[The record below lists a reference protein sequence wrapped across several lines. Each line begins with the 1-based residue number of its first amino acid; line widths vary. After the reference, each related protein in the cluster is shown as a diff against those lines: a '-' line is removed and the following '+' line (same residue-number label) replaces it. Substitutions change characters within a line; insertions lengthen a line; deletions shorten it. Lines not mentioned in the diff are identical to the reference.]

1 MKRFLSA
8 FISGIMILSLLPA
21 SAAGNTETV
30 EDVSN
35 GVKAPVFNAS
45 NYNDDNLF
53 KKYIRNAYSGKL
65 SPTSLTL
72 SSGALFK
79 LVGRY
84 NSAYRYS
91 TGFNEKDDS
100 MSMLWNTRYYRRNSG
115 ERWEANFK
123 FKMATEASDQASYKN
138 FKAMLESGQI
148 QMKFG
153 GNFANNG
160 NSRPSMKFGSNGID
174 GSSLPNNAV
183 VERDSG
189 WFNVSYED
197 LMNTELKMGGGGDGS
212 ETYINRPWA
221 MFADLTKPTIKSASV
236 GAGTLKLDMGEPLRV
251 IGNISDMKLKLRVT
265 NLQTGIQDTE
275 LTATAVRISNG
286 STNSIDFK
294 IDAPEDL
301 KEYQV
306 TRIEGFEVSGQNYTG
321 QMYGVSLA
329 DNYLFSTNY
338 GEAKYKK
345 INNQPGLIPEHF
357 TSSTPVTDIAG
368 NNLEIS
374 RKDLTSFN
382 LINDE
387 VPPKVVSAEISGSMI
402 TEDNTR
408 LSQGSEWPD
417 DIDRSSVFAGVG
429 DSITF
434 SLMSDEVLKIYNES
448 EIYID
453 LNIKD
458 KDGNPIRLSYAKAEN
473 VYDGVNKRKAT
484 KITFKPLT
492 ITADMKSDNVNDPI
506 RPTKIEVKRV
516 YDLYI
521 SSMKSADIDFMP
533 KQQIYFDNTAPK
545 VEIDG
550 NIEGDAKNGEFV
562 IPIRLNDGE
571 GKVSGFVGLDADLA
585 WVYDGDK
592 QISYKYAISTSPSS
606 TPAEGDYKTA
616 VLNNASKPAWNKF
629 ETPQSEFYIHIKT
642 DATELKGTKLMLK
655 SNDWAGNSGTSE
667 QSLDKI
673 SIDKVAPVISLVS
686 MNTEYGDNSATIKAK
701 VKVTDYNTDGLI
713 AKYQLVDKDAQA
725 DDSKWDNANIADG
738 VFDFSQELTSAQKF
752 EKDLLVYATDKD
764 NNKSEISRYSAVADL
779 TKAKAKYE
787 VKSDLSQLNSS
798 PEITVSA
805 PDNTE
810 SKAYADTRVTL
821 KMGENYYTKVYNSSN
836 AADGVNIFDFTNQS
850 GWYKITYNQDGT
862 AFDTVTALTDT
873 AELSGFYGEVTV
885 EFESAF
891 SDLTPIA
898 GDSLE
903 PSNSEEQVSY
913 QKEGGFKV
921 LYASITDELHNISFD
936 SSFKTDKGE
945 SLTAGGGVK
954 HITRHKT
961 MSDVRLSFSIKNNI
975 VAAWGVN
982 NINFENSKIEVTN
995 SSGTIVYTAALSRS
1009 ENQIFA
1015 MPDRDNDGNILGTDA
1030 YRITV
1035 YLYQTGSGK
1044 PQTFSYDTAVVL
1056 DNLTPSSN
1064 TGATKTEILPGT
1076 FFNGYAIGS
1085 PYITPIE
1092 KTSDTPMTTINV
1104 GTADKAE
1111 IFRSETDA
1119 YAVNSLGM
1127 FYTKITLT
1135 TEDVSKELCGE
1146 TIGRVSGFRVWNKL
1160 TSGGEDLPFKSDKD
1174 NSYSCTYDIRR
1185 IDDEANL
1192 KNAKADGDL
1201 KIIKGTNTICYQ
1213 VKLDNGNISPVY
1225 EFTITTVD
1233 SLPQASLNMKIN
1245 ESKNYEDGASVHALS
1260 ADANLE
1266 NVFSPNGEVKVYYLY
1281 QGGESNNFSSW
1292 SCREIKANEETNT
1305 YDITNLIGESGK
1317 KYQSYT
1323 DVNDTGFKNTMHAFC
1338 IVDES
1343 GNSIVIFPQFKN
1355 GTKYTFEKETL
1366 NSAPYSLN
1374 KYNTSEYIYH
1384 INDQYTDLDKST
1396 IIINDSGEEL
1406 PLKNPPIPN
1415 PYGYTGASN
1424 NSGKL
1429 SLYFTK
1435 PWDAEKAAANED
1447 FVYKLTVKRVGI
1459 HGDTIIEE
1467 RSVDGENTS
1476 QIDGLKYVAPEY
1488 IIYSADEKG
1497 TSIAF
1502 NGNIKLKGEDSYL
1515 DGSIR
1520 KYPIFSDGTY
1530 NFEVTDVFGKTHTV
1544 PVTVDKWGS
1553 GPNVTVTPLEKTRGD
1568 VTLIAQSNDYNIT
1581 LTEKDGGSAATISGN
1596 DSKTVTAVIKQPTEL
1611 IMKWNDGSGEKSR
1624 TMIIN
1629 NNEVKP
1635 ISPKIVWDYS
1645 EGDIT
1650 DGCVYESV
1658 TATLV
1663 DDNGSTLIDPITG
1676 GAPSHTF
1683 YPNGETE
1690 FTFKP
1695 QSYTNQYG
1703 DIASEDVT
1711 AELAVKV
1718 TDYPAP
1724 TEWKDTTAPSVGIV
1738 GYVVRGNTAQSKNI
1752 VLSVYSAEN
1761 QSANPDL
1768 PEYTY
1773 NDSGTE
1779 KAYEKV
1785 ESPEI
1790 FLQKMGWASKYRFN
1804 VNIGDESAVKLILKN
1819 GAPSSAAPDYNSVSD
1834 TIDGVSQNGRAID
1847 VSANTS
1853 FTIYAIDSFGNATS
1867 VYMNIDNVGNAPV
1880 PHLEKVVS
1888 GNSQMIKVYL
1898 VPPADGGLSDLKI
1911 TNTDIKA
1918 KQEIEDGDYNSFYYI
1933 ELAENKDFKIY
1944 YSCTY
1949 NGEPLTGELSASVTE
1964 IDTSAPALK
1973 EQKWS
1978 QNAKSDKTNKD
1989 VTVQMRFD
1997 KTISDAK
2004 FKEAQATAEIF
2015 KLDNQVTVSYSAY
2028 SPALTLECTA
2038 VNGKTLSVP
2047 LDAVEN
2053 IDKTPPTIT
2062 YTTAPSNNR
2071 RKVTITFSA
2080 KEDVAFLEGGK
2091 SGTEFTRE
2099 VSANGTY
2106 TYNFT
2111 DLAGNKTETTVDIT
2125 DIISGDLSLMF
2136 SLKPD
2141 DSNSQPTPDKLG
2153 SLKVG
2158 DKVYVKPSRDCEITF
2173 RQDIAAINAAAGK
2186 WTELT
2191 VTEDKAGLY
2200 PTLRA
2205 ADKYNTK
2212 YYHFLQIALPD
2223 KTPPTIKLKA
2233 ETIDISLSL
2242 SDNEIK
2248 SKLTDNANVSDDTSK
2263 KDKILL
2269 SFDYAKPQAAATVN
2283 VIYNATDEAGNIAHR
2298 TGKIHFYQNNE
2309 LLVKVNDVSTYR
2321 DMVVIGAIEPQNIV
2335 VSSGGEPY
2343 SVYVK
2348 SGIKTAGQ
2356 MKIGS
2361 TKLAYNKTDSSAVVF
2376 NPSKKGYYTF
2386 LVKTQGQ
2393 DSYRFVIY
2401 VK

>member
-100 MSMLWNTRYYRRNSG
+100 MSMLWSTRYYRRNSG

-189 WFNVSYED
+189 WFNVSYKD
-197 LMNTELKMGGGGDGS
+197 LMNTELKMSGGGDGS
-212 ETYINRPWA
+212 EAYINRPWV

-329 DNYLFSTNY
+329 DNYLFSTYY

-387 VPPKVVSAEISGSMI
+387 VPPTVVSAEISGSMI

-434 SLMSDEVLKIYNES
+434 SLMSDEVLKIYNDS
-448 EIYID
+448 KIYID

-458 KDGNPIRLSYAKAEN
+458 KDGNPIRLSYDKTEN

-484 KITFKPLT
+484 KITFKPFT

-506 RPTKIEVKRV
+506 RPTKIEVKKV

-550 NIEGDAKNGEFV
+550 NIEGNAKNGEFV

-571 GKVSGFVGLDADLA
+571 GKVSGFVGLDADFA

-606 TPAEGDYKTA
+606 APAEGDYKTA
-616 VLNNASKPAWNKF
+616 VLNNTSSPAWNKF

-686 MNTEYGDNSATIKAK
+686 MNTEYGNDSATIKAK
-701 VKVTDYNTDGLI
+701 VKVTDYNTDGLV
-713 AKYQLVDKDAQA
+713 AKYQLVDKGADA
-725 DDSKWDNANIADG
+725 DESKWDNANITDG
-738 VFDFSQELTSAQKF
+738 VFDFSHELTAAQKF
-752 EKDLLVYATDKD
+752 EKDLLVYATDID
-764 NNKSEISRYSAVADL
+764 NNESKISRYSAVADL

-805 PDNTE
+805 PDNTD
-810 SKAYADTRVTL
+810 SKPNADTRVTL

-836 AADGVNIFDFTNQS
+836 AADGVNIFDFLGQS
-850 GWYKITYNQDGT
+850 GWYKVTYNQDGT

-873 AELSGFYGEVTV
+873 AELSSFYGEVTV

-921 LYASITDELHNISFD
+921 LYAPVTADLHKIEFEK
-936 SSFKTDKGE
+936 SFKTDKGKT
-945 SLTAGGGVK
+945 LTANGSIK
-954 HITRHKT
+954 HITRLKT
-961 MSDVRLSFSIKNNI
+961 MSDVRLSFSLSNNK
-975 VAAWGVN
+975 VGAWGVN
-982 NINFENSKIEVTN
+982 NIDFEKSKIEVTN
-995 SSGTIVYTAALSRS
+995 SSDMIVYTAPLSRS

-1035 YLYQTGSGK
+1035 YLYQTGSDN

-1064 TGATKTEILPGT
+1064 TGATRTEILPDT
-1076 FFNGYAIGS
+1076 LFSYA
-1085 PYITPIE
+1085 PNTPEYVTPIE

-1104 GTADKAE
+1104 GTADEAE

-1119 YAVNSLGM
+1119 YSVNSFGM

-1135 TEDVSKELCGE
+1135 TENVSKELCGE

-1160 TSGGEDLPFKSDKD
+1160 TSGGEELPFKHDEK
-1174 NSYSCTYDIRR
+1174 NLYSRTYDIRK
-1185 IDDEANL
+1185 IENEAKL

-1201 KIIKGTNTICYQ
+1201 KIVKGTNTICYQ

-1225 EFTITTVD
+1225 EFTINTVD

-1245 ESKNYEDGASVHALS
+1245 ESKNYEDGSTVHALS
-1260 ADANLE
+1260 ADASLK
-1266 NVFSPNGEVKVYYLY
+1266 NVFSPNGDVKIYYLY
-1281 QGGESNNFSSW
+1281 QGRDSSSYASW
-1292 SCREIKANEETNT
+1292 SCREIKAN
-1305 YDITNLIGESGK
+1305 DITNLIGESGK
-1317 KYQSYT
+1317 DYQSYT
-1323 DVNDTGFKNTMHAFC
+1323 DVNDTGFKNTMHAFY

-1415 PYGYTGASN
+1415 KYGYTGASN
-1424 NSGKL
+1424 NGGKL
-1429 SLYFTK
+1429 NLYFTK

-1447 FVYKLTVKRVGI
+1447 FVYKLKVKRVGV
-1459 HGDTIIEE
+1459 HGDTLIEE

-1476 QIDGLKYVAPEY
+1476 QIDGLKYVTPGY
-1488 IIYSADEKG
+1488 IIYSADENG

-1520 KYPIFSDGTY
+1520 KYPIFSNGTY
-1530 NFEVTDVFGKTHTV
+1530 NFEVTDVLGNTHTV
-1544 PVTVDKWGS
+1544 PVTVDKWGD
-1553 GPNVTVTPLEKTRGD
+1553 GPNVTVTPLEKTRGN
-1568 VTLIAQSNDYNIT
+1568 VTLTAASDKYT
-1581 LTEKDGGSAATISGN
+1581 VFLTEKEGNSAATISN
-1596 DSKTVTAVIKQPTEL
+1596 NNTNSVTADIKQPTEL
-1611 IMKWNDGSGEKSR
+1611 TMTWNDGSGEKSR

-1690 FTFKP
+1690 FTFKS

-1703 DIASEDVT
+1703 DVAGEDIT
-1711 AELAVKV
+1711 ATLAVKV
-1718 TDYPAP
+1718 TDYPTP
-1724 TEWKDTTAPSVGIV
+1724 TEWKDTTAPSIGIV

-1752 VLSVYSAEN
+1752 VLSVYNAEN
-1761 QSANPDL
+1761 QSANPAL
-1768 PEYTY
+1768 PEYAY

-1898 VPPADGGLSDLKI
+1898 VPPADGGLSELKI
-1911 TNTDIKA
+1911 TNTEA

-1997 KTISDAK
+1997 KTISDAE

-2015 KLDNQVTVSYSAY
+2015 KLDNQVTVSYSAN

-2053 IDKTPPTIT
+2053 IDKTPPTIA

-2071 RKVTITFSA
+2071 RKVTITFNA
-2080 KEDVAFLEGGK
+2080 NEEVAFLEGGK

-2099 VSANGTY
+2099 VSANGKY

-2136 SLKPD
+2136 SLNPD
-2141 DSNSQPTPDKLG
+2141 GLNSQPTPDKLG

-2158 DKVYVKPSRDCEITF
+2158 DKVYVKPSRDCKITF
-2173 RQDIAAINAAAGK
+2173 GQDIAAINAAAGK

-2200 PTLRA
+2200 PTLMA
-2205 ADKYNTK
+2205 TDKYNTK

-2242 SDNEIK
+2242 NDAEIK
-2248 SKLTDNANVSDDTSK
+2248 SKLTDNANMSDDTSE

>member
-21 SAAGNTETV
+21 SAAGNTETA

-100 MSMLWNTRYYRRNSG
+100 MSMLWSTRYYRRNSG

-189 WFNVSYED
+189 WFNVSYKD
-197 LMNTELKMGGGGDGS
+197 LMNTELKMSGGGDGS
-212 ETYINRPWA
+212 EAYINRPWV

-329 DNYLFSTNY
+329 DNYLFSTYY

-387 VPPKVVSAEISGSMI
+387 VPPTVVSAEISGSMI

-434 SLMSDEVLKIYNES
+434 SLMSDEVLKIYNDS

-458 KDGNPIRLSYAKAEN
+458 KDGNPIRLSYGKTEN

-506 RPTKIEVKRV
+506 RPTKIEVKKV

-550 NIEGDAKNGEFV
+550 NIEGNAKNGEFV

-571 GKVSGFVGLDADLA
+571 GKVSGFVGLDADFA

-606 TPAEGDYKTA
+606 APAEGDYKTA

-701 VKVTDYNTDGLI
+701 VKVTDYNTDGLV
-713 AKYQLVDKDAQA
+713 AKYQLVDKGANP
-725 DDSKWDNANIADG
+725 DDSKWNDANITDG
-738 VFDFSQELTSAQKF
+738 VFDFSHELTSAQKF
-752 EKDLLVYATDKD
+752 EKDLLVYATDID
-764 NNKSEISRYSAVADL
+764 NNESKISRFGAVADL

-805 PDNTE
+805 PDNTD
-810 SKAYADTRVTL
+810 SKPNADTRVTL
-821 KMGENYYTKVYNSSN
+821 KMSENYYTKVYNSSN
-836 AADGVNIFDFTNQS
+836 AADGVNIFDFLGQS
-850 GWYKITYNQDGT
+850 GWYKVTYNQDGT

-873 AELSGFYGEVTV
+873 AELSNFYGEVTV

-921 LYASITDELHNISFD
+921 LYAPVTADLHKIEFEK
-936 SSFKTDKGE
+936 SFKTDKGE
-945 SLTAGGGVK
+945 TLTANGSIK
-954 HITRHKT
+954 HITRLKT
-961 MSDVRLSFSIKNNI
+961 MSDVRLSFSLSNNK
-975 VAAWGVN
+975 VGAWGVN
-982 NINFENSKIEVTN
+982 NIDFEKSKIEVTN
-995 SSGTIVYTAALSRS
+995 SSDMIVYTAPLSRS
-1009 ENQIFA
+1009 ESQIFA

-1035 YLYQTGSGK
+1035 YLYQTGSDN

-1064 TGATKTEILPGT
+1064 TGATKTEILPNT
-1076 FFNGYAIGS
+1076 FFSYAPS
-1085 PYITPIE
+1085 TPEYVTPIE
-1092 KTSDTPMTTINV
+1092 KTSDTPMTAINV
-1104 GTADKAE
+1104 GTADETE

-1119 YAVNSLGM
+1119 YSVNSFGM

-1160 TSGGEDLPFKSDKD
+1160 TSGGEELPFKHDSS
-1174 NSYSCTYDIRR
+1174 NSYSYTYDVNVV
-1185 IDDEANL
+1185 DNETAL
-1192 KNAKADGDL
+1192 KADGRL
-1201 KIIKGTNTICYQ
+1201 NIVKGTNTICYQ

-1225 EFTITTVD
+1225 EFTINTVD

-1245 ESKNYEDGASVHALS
+1245 ESKNYEDGSTVHALS
-1260 ADANLE
+1260 ADASLE
-1266 NVFSPNGEVKVYYLY
+1266 NVFSPNGDVKIYYLH
-1281 QGGESNNFSSW
+1281 QGGDSNSYASW
-1292 SCREIKANEETNT
+1292 WCREIKAD
-1305 YDITNLIGESGK
+1305 DITNLIGESGK

-1323 DVNDTGFKNTMHAFC
+1323 DVNDTGFKNTMHAFY

-1355 GTKYTFEKETL
+1355 GTKYTFENEVVEGSSYGL
-1366 NSAPYSLN
+1366 NSNNSSYAYQS
-1374 KYNTSEYIYH
+1374 TSTSNNY
-1384 INDQYTDLDKST
+1384 LDVYKST

-1415 PYGYTGASN
+1415 KYGYMGAYVDKN
-1424 NSGKL
+1424 GKL
-1429 SLYFTK
+1429 FLNFTR
-1435 PWDAEKAAANED
+1435 PWDAEKANDESKYLAE
-1447 FVYKLTVKRVGI
+1447 KLTINKVGI
-1459 HGDTIIEE
+1459 HGDKLTDEL
-1467 RSVDGENTS
+1467 SVAAGKLSGIN
-1476 QIDGLKYVAPEY
+1476 YAAPEAK
-1488 IIYSADEKG
+1488 IWENVDENG
-1497 TSIAF
+1497 TSICFTSAV
-1502 NGNIKLKGEDSYL
+1502 KLKGEENYTEGYRD
-1515 DGSIR
+1515 
-1520 KYPIFSDGTY
+1520 YPIFSNGTY
-1530 NFEVTDVFGKTHTV
+1530 NFEVTDVLGNTHTV
-1544 PVTVDKWGS
+1544 PVTVDKWGD
-1553 GPNVTVTPLEKTRGD
+1553 GPNVTVTPLEKTRGN
-1568 VTLIAQSNDYNIT
+1568 VTLTAASDKYTIFLA
-1581 LTEKDGGSAATISGN
+1581 EKEGNSAATISN
-1596 DSKTVTAVIKQPTEL
+1596 NNTNSVTADIKQPTEL
-1611 IMKWNDGSGEKSR
+1611 TMTWNDGSGDKSR

-1635 ISPKIVWDYS
+1635 ISPKIIWDYS
-1645 EGDIT
+1645 ESDVN

-1703 DIASEDVT
+1703 DIASDDIT
-1711 AELAVKV
+1711 ATLAVKV

-1724 TEWKDTTAPSVGIV
+1724 TEWKDTTAPSIGIV

-1752 VLSVYSAEN
+1752 VLSVYNAEN
-1761 QSANPDL
+1761 QSANPAL
-1768 PEYTY
+1768 PEYAY

-1911 TNTDIKA
+1911 TNTEA
-1918 KQEIEDGDYNSFYYI
+1918 KQEAEDGDYNGFYYI

-1997 KTISDAK
+1997 KTISDAE
-2004 FKEAQATAEIF
+2004 FKENLSNAEIF
-2015 KLDNQVTVSYSAY
+2015 KLDNQVTVSYSAN
-2028 SPALTLECTA
+2028 SPALMLECTA
-2038 VNGKTLSVP
+2038 VNGKTLLVP
-2047 LDAVEN
+2047 LKEIKN

-2062 YTTAPSNNR
+2062 YATALSNNR

-2080 KEDVAFLEGGK
+2080 KEDVAFLEGGA
-2091 SGTEFTRE
+2091 SGTEFKRE
-2099 VSANGTY
+2099 VNANGKY

-2141 DSNSQPTPDKLG
+2141 GLNSQPTPDKLG

-2158 DKVYVKPSRDCEITF
+2158 DKVYVKPSRDCKITF
-2173 RQDIAAINAAAGK
+2173 GQDIAAIKADAGK

-2200 PTLRA
+2200 PTLMA
-2205 ADKYNTK
+2205 ADNYNNTK

-2248 SKLTDNANVSDDTSK
+2248 SKLTDNANVSDDTSE

>member
-35 GVKAPVFNAS
+35 GVKAPVFNAR

-212 ETYINRPWA
+212 ETYINRPWV

-236 GAGTLKLDMGEPLRV
+236 GAGTLKLNMGEPLRV

-329 DNYLFSTNY
+329 DNYLFSTYY

-408 LSQGSEWPD
+408 ISQGSEWPD

-429 DSITF
+429 DCITF

-458 KDGNPIRLSYAKAEN
+458 KDGNPIRLSYDKAEN

-521 SSMKSADIDFMP
+521 SSMRSADIDFMP

-571 GKVSGFVGLDADLA
+571 GKVSGFVGLDADFA

-606 TPAEGDYKTA
+606 APAEGDYKTA

-686 MNTEYGDNSATIKAK
+686 MNTEYGNGSAIIKAK
-701 VKVTDYNTDGLI
+701 IKVTDHNTEYLVT
-713 AKYQLVDKDAQA
+713 KYQLVDKGANPDEY
-725 DDSKWDNANIADG
+725 KWNDANITDG
-738 VFDFSQELTSAQKF
+738 VFDFSQELTATQKF

-764 NNKSEISRYSAVADL
+764 NNKSKISRYSAVADL

-810 SKAYADTRVTL
+810 SKANADTRVTL
-821 KMGENYYTKVYNSSN
+821 KMGENYYTKVYNSKN
-836 AADGVNIFDFTNQS
+836 AESGVNIFDFSGQS
-850 GWYKITYNQDGT
+850 DWYKVTYNQDGT
-862 AFDTVTALTDT
+862 AFESVTEVDDMTK
-873 AELSGFYGEVTV
+873 LSGFYGEVTV

-921 LYASITDELHNISFD
+921 LYAPITDELHNISFD
-936 SSFKTDKGE
+936 NSFKTDKGE
-945 SLTAGGGVK
+945 ALTAGGGVK
-954 HITRHKT
+954 HITKHKT

-975 VAAWGVN
+975 AAAWGVN

-995 SSGTIVYTAALSRS
+995 SSGTIVYTAPLSRS

-1035 YLYQTGSGK
+1035 YLYQTGSDK

-1064 TGATKTEILPGT
+1064 TGATKTEILPDT
-1076 FFNGYAIGS
+1076 FFSYAQNT
-1085 PYITPIE
+1085 PEYVTPIE

-1104 GTADKAE
+1104 GTADEAE

-1119 YAVNSLGM
+1119 YSVNSFGM

-1146 TIGRVSGFRVWNKL
+1146 TIGRISGFRVWNKL
-1160 TSGGEDLPFKSDKD
+1160 TSGGEELPFKSDKD

-1185 IDDEANL
+1185 IEDEANL

-1201 KIIKGTNTICYQ
+1201 KIVKGTNTICYQ

-1225 EFTITTVD
+1225 EFTINTVD

-1245 ESKNYEDGASVHALS
+1245 ESKNYEDGSTVHALS
-1260 ADANLE
+1260 ADASLE
-1266 NVFSPNGEVKVYYLY
+1266 NVFSPNGDVKIYYFY
-1281 QGGESNNFSSW
+1281 QGGDSNSYASW
-1292 SCREIKANEETNT
+1292 SCREIKSD
-1305 YDITNLIGESGK
+1305 DITNLIGEAGK
-1317 KYQSYT
+1317 NYQSYT
-1323 DVNDTGFKNTMHAFC
+1323 DVNDTGFKNTMHAFY

-1355 GTKYTFEKETL
+1355 GTKYTFENEVVEGSSYGL
-1366 NSAPYSLN
+1366 NSNNSSYAYQS
-1374 KYNTSEYIYH
+1374 TSTSNNY
-1384 INDQYTDLDKST
+1384 LDVYKST

-1415 PYGYTGASN
+1415 KYGYMGAYVDKK
-1424 NSGKL
+1424 GKL
-1429 SLYFTK
+1429 FLNFTR
-1435 PWDAEKAAANED
+1435 PWDAEKANDESKYLAE
-1447 FVYKLTVKRVGI
+1447 KLTINKVGI
-1459 HGDTIIEE
+1459 HGDKLTDEL
-1467 RSVDGENTS
+1467 SVAAGKLSGINYTAHEAKIWEN
-1476 QIDGLKYVAPEY
+1476 V
-1488 IIYSADEKG
+1488 DENG
-1497 TSIAF
+1497 TSICFTSAV
-1502 NGNIKLKGEDSYL
+1502 KLKGEENYTEGYRD
-1515 DGSIR
+1515 
-1520 KYPIFSDGTY
+1520 YPIFSNGTY
-1530 NFEVTDVFGKTHTV
+1530 NFEVTDVLGNTHTV
-1544 PVTVDKWGS
+1544 PVTVDKWGD
-1553 GPNVTVTPLEKTRGD
+1553 GPNVTVTPLEKTRGN
-1568 VTLIAQSNDYNIT
+1568 VTLTAASDKYTIF
-1581 LTEKDGGSAATISGN
+1581 LVEKEGNSAATISN
-1596 DSKTVTAVIKQPTEL
+1596 NNTNSVTADIKQPTEL
-1611 IMKWNDGSGEKSR
+1611 TMTWNDGSGEKSR

-1703 DIASEDVT
+1703 YVAGEDIT
-1711 AELAVKV
+1711 ATLAVKV

-1768 PEYTY
+1768 PEYSYIDPDTK
-1773 NDSGTE
+1773 SE
-1779 KAYEKV
+1779 IAYEKV

-1918 KQEIEDGDYNSFYYI
+1918 KQEIEDGDYNSLYYI
-1933 ELAENKDFKIY
+1933 ELAENKAFKIY

-2004 FKEAQATAEIF
+2004 FKEAQATAEVF
-2015 KLDNQVTVSYSAY
+2015 KLDNQVTVSYSAN

-2053 IDKTPPTIT
+2053 IDKTPPTIA

-2141 DSNSQPTPDKLG
+2141 GSNSQPTPDKLG

-2158 DKVYVKPSRDCEITF
+2158 DKVYVKPSRDCKITF
-2173 RQDIAAINAAAGK
+2173 GQDIAAINAAAGK

-2205 ADKYNTK
+2205 ADNYNNTK

-2248 SKLTDNANVSDDTSK
+2248 SKLTDNANVSDDTSE

>member
-21 SAAGNTETV
+21 SAAGTTETV

-123 FKMATEASDQASYKN
+123 FKMATETSDQASYKN
-138 FKAMLESGQI
+138 FKEMLNSGQI

-174 GSSLPNNAV
+174 GSSLPNNAT
-183 VERDSG
+183 VEKDSG
-189 WFNVSYED
+189 WFNVSYND
-197 LMNTELKMGGGGDGS
+197 LMYTELKMGGGGDGS
-212 ETYINRPWA
+212 ETYINRPWV
-221 MFADLTKPTIKSASV
+221 MFADLTKPTIKSASI

-251 IGNISDMKLKLRVT
+251 IGNISDMKLKLRAT
-265 NLQTGIQDTE
+265 NLQTGIQDIA
-275 LTATAVRISNG
+275 LTATAERITNG
-286 STNSIDFK
+286 HSNSIDFK
-294 IDAPEDL
+294 IDAPDDL

-321 QMYGVSLA
+321 RMYGVSLA
-329 DNYLFSTNY
+329 DNYLFSTYY

-345 INNQPGLIPEHF
+345 INNQPGLIPENF

-402 TEDNTR
+402 TEDNTKI
-408 LSQGSEWPD
+408 SQGSSWPE

-453 LNIKD
+453 LNIKG
-458 KDGNPIRLSYAKAEN
+458 KDGKPIRLSYDKTEN
-473 VYDGVNKRKAT
+473 IYDGVNKRKAT

-492 ITADMKSDNVNDPI
+492 ITADMTSDNVNDPI
-506 RPTKIEVKRV
+506 RPTKIEVNRV

-521 SSMKSADIDFMP
+521 SSMKSTDIDFMP
-533 KQQIYFDNTAPK
+533 KQQIYFDNTAPT

-550 NIEGDAKNGEFV
+550 NITGDADSGEFV
-562 IPIRLNDGE
+562 VPIKLNDGE
-571 GKVSGFVGLDADLA
+571 GTVSGFVGLDADFA

-592 QISYKYAISTSPSS
+592 QISYKYAISTSLASP
-606 TPAEGDYKTA
+606 PAESDYKTA
-616 VLNNASKPAWNKF
+616 VLSKSSNPAWNKF

-642 DATELKGTKLMLK
+642 DATELKDTKLMLK

-686 MNTEYGDNSATIKAK
+686 MNTEYGDGSATIKAK
-701 VKVTDYNTDGLI
+701 VKVTDYNTDGLV
-713 AKYQLVDKDAQA
+713 AKYQLVDKAA
-725 DDSKWDNANIADG
+725 NPNDSKWESANITDG

-752 EKDLLVYATDKD
+752 EKDLLVYAADKKGNASD
-764 NNKSEISRYSAVADL
+764 ISRYSAVADL

-798 PEITVSA
+798 PEIIVSA
-805 PDNTE
+805 PDNPDL
-810 SKAYADTRVTL
+810 KQYADTRVTL
-821 KMGENYYTKVYNSSN
+821 KMGENYYTKVYNSKN
-836 AADGVNIFDFTNQS
+836 AESGVNIFDFSGQS
-850 GWYKITYNQDGT
+850 GWYKVTYNQDGT
-862 AFDTVTALTDT
+862 AFESVTEVDDMTK
-873 AELSGFYGEVTV
+873 LSGFYGEVTV

-891 SDLTPIA
+891 SDLTPENNKPLRPT
-898 GDSLE
+898 D
-903 PSNSEEQVSY
+903 NEEQVSY

-921 LYASITDELHNISFD
+921 LYAPITDKLHDISFD
-936 SSFKTDKGE
+936 NSFKTDKGE
-945 SLTAGGGVK
+945 TLTADGSVK
-954 HITRHKT
+954 HITRLKT
-961 MSDVRLSFSIKNNI
+961 MSDIRLGFNLRNTK
-975 VAAWGVN
+975 VLGWGVN
-982 NINFENSKIEVTN
+982 NIDFENSRIEVTN
-995 SSGTIVYTAALSRS
+995 SSNDTVYTAPLSRS

-1035 YLYQTGSGK
+1035 YLYQTGSDE

-1092 KTSDTPMTTINV
+1092 KTSDTPMATINV

-1135 TEDVSKELCGE
+1135 TENVSKELCGE

-1160 TSGGEDLPFKSDKD
+1160 TSGGEDLPFKSDKE
-1174 NSYSCTYDIRR
+1174 NSYSRTYDIRK
-1185 IDDEANL
+1185 IEDEANL

-1225 EFTITTVD
+1225 EFTINTVD

-1245 ESKNYEDGASVHALS
+1245 ESKNYEDGSTIHALS
-1260 ADANLE
+1260 ADASLE
-1266 NVFSPNGEVKVYYLY
+1266 NVFSPNGDVKVYYLY
-1281 QGGESNNFSSW
+1281 QGGSSNNFAHW

-1447 FVYKLTVKRVGI
+1447 FVYKLKVKRVGI

-1544 PVTVDKWGS
+1544 PVIVNEWGD
-1553 GPNVTVTPLEKTRGD
+1553 GPNVTVTPLENTRGN
-1568 VTLIAQSNDYNIT
+1568 VTLIAKSDNYNIS
-1581 LTEKDGGSAATISGN
+1581 LAEKDGNSAATISDN

-1611 IMKWNDGSGEKSR
+1611 TMTWNDGSGAKSR

-1683 YPNGETE
+1683 YPDGETE

-1718 TDYPAP
+1718 IDYPAP
-1724 TEWKDTTAPSVGIV
+1724 KEWKDTTAPSVGIV
-1738 GYVVRGNTAQSKNI
+1738 GYVVRGDVAQSKNI
-1752 VLSVYSAEN
+1752 ILSVYNPEK
-1761 QSANPDL
+1761 QLANPAL

-1819 GAPSSAAPDYNSVSD
+1819 GVPASAPDYNSVSD
-1834 TIDGVSQNGRAID
+1834 AIDGVSQSGRAID
-1847 VSANTS
+1847 VSKNAS
-1853 FTIYAIDSFGNATS
+1853 FTVYAIDSFGNITS

-1888 GNSQMIKVYL
+1888 GDSQKIKVYL
-1898 VPPADGGLSDLKI
+1898 VPPADGGLTELKI
-1911 TNTDIKA
+1911 TNEGAIPET
-1918 KQEIEDGDYNSFYYI
+1918 EGDYKGLYYI
-1933 ELAENKDFKIY
+1933 ELSDNAKDLVVK
-1944 YSCTY
+1944 YSCKY
-1949 NGEPLTGELSASVTE
+1949 NGEELTGQLSTSVTE
-1964 IDTSAPALK
+1964 IDKSNPKKT
-1973 EQKWS
+1973 EEKWS
-1978 QNAKSDKTNKD
+1978 ENVHSIKTNKD

-1997 KTISDAK
+1997 KTITDAK
-2004 FKEAQATAEIF
+2004 LIGDLSNVEIF
-2015 KLDNQVTVSYSAY
+2015 RLDNQVTVSYSEN
-2028 SPALTLECTA
+2028 SPALTIECTA
-2038 VNGKTLSVP
+2038 VNGQKCEVKLNEVK
-2047 LDAVEN
+2047 N
-2053 IDKTPPTIT
+2053 IDKVKPNITVTKTELSKYKRKATIT
-2062 YTTAPSNNR
+2062 LTADE
-2071 RKVTITFSA
+2071 T
-2080 KEDVAFLEGGK
+2080 VAFLEGGE

-2106 TYNFT
+2106 RYNFT
-2111 DLAGNKTETTVDIT
+2111 DLAGNKTEITVKVS
-2125 DIISGDLSLMF
+2125 DIITGDLSLMF
-2136 SLKPD
+2136 SLNSD
-2141 DSNSQPTPDKLG
+2141 GSNSQPTPDKLG
-2153 SLKVG
+2153 GLNVG
-2158 DKVYVKPSRDCEITF
+2158 DKVYVKPSRDCTITF
-2173 RQDIAAINAAAGK
+2173 GKDITAK
-2186 WTELT
+2186 ESEWTELT

-2200 PTLRA
+2200 PTLKA
-2205 ADKYNTK
+2205 TDDYGNTK

-2242 SDNEIK
+2242 SDDEIK
-2248 SKLTDNANVSDDTSK
+2248 SKLTENAIVSDDTSK
-2263 KDKILL
+2263 NDKISL
-2269 SFDYAKPQAAATVN
+2269 SFAYEKPKAAATVN
-2283 VIYNATDEAGNIAHR
+2283 VTYKAEDEAKNTAHR

-2321 DMVVIGAIEPQNIV
+2321 DMVVISAKEPQNIV

-2348 SGIKTAGQ
+2348 NGIKTVGQ

-2361 TKLAYNKTDSSAVVF
+2361 TKLAYNKTDDTAVVF
-2376 NPSKKGYYTF
+2376 TPDKAGYYTF

>member
-35 GVKAPVFNAS
+35 GVKAPVFNAR

-212 ETYINRPWA
+212 ETYINRPWV

-329 DNYLFSTNY
+329 DNYLFSTYY

-357 TSSTPVTDIAG
+357 TSSTPVTDISG

-387 VPPKVVSAEISGSMI
+387 VPPTVVSAEISGSMI

-458 KDGNPIRLSYAKAEN
+458 KDGNPIRLSYDKAEN

-492 ITADMKSDNVNDPI
+492 ITADMRSDNVNDPI

-571 GKVSGFVGLDADLA
+571 GTVSGFVGLDADFA

-592 QISYKYAISTSPSS
+592 QISYKYAISTSLASP
-606 TPAEGDYKTA
+606 PAESDYKTA
-616 VLNNASKPAWNKF
+616 VLNKSSNPAWNKF

-642 DATELKGTKLMLK
+642 DATELKDTKLMLK

-673 SIDKVAPVISLVS
+673 SIDNVAPVISLVS

-701 VKVTDYNTDGLI
+701 VKVTDYNTDRLI

-725 DDSKWDNANIADG
+725 DVSKWDNANITDG

-764 NNKSEISRYSAVADL
+764 NNKSKISRYSAVADL

-810 SKAYADTRVTL
+810 SKANADTRVTL

-836 AADGVNIFDFTNQS
+836 AANGMNIFDFLGQS

-862 AFDTVTALTDT
+862 AFDTVTALTDA

-921 LYASITDELHNISFD
+921 LYAPVTADLHKIEFEK
-936 SSFKTDKGE
+936 SFKTDKGE
-945 SLTAGGGVK
+945 TLTANGSIK
-954 HITRHKT
+954 HITRLKT
-961 MSDVRLSFSIKNNI
+961 MSDVRLSFSLSNNK
-975 VAAWGVN
+975 VGAWGVN
-982 NINFENSKIEVTN
+982 NIDFEKSKIEVTN
-995 SSGTIVYTAALSRS
+995 SSDMIVYTAPLSRS
-1009 ENQIFA
+1009 ESQIFA

-1035 YLYQTGSGK
+1035 YLYQTGSDN

-1064 TGATKTEILPGT
+1064 TGATKTEILPDT
-1076 FFNGYAIGS
+1076 FFSYAPS
-1085 PYITPIE
+1085 TPEYVTPIE
-1092 KTSDTPMTTINV
+1092 KTSDTPMTAINV
-1104 GTADKAE
+1104 GTADETE

-1119 YAVNSLGM
+1119 YSVNSFGM

-1160 TSGGEDLPFKSDKD
+1160 TSGGEELQFKHDSS
-1174 NSYSCTYDIRR
+1174 NSYSYTYDVNVV
-1185 IDDEANL
+1185 DNETAL
-1192 KNAKADGDL
+1192 KADGRL
-1201 KIIKGTNTICYQ
+1201 NIVKGTNTICYQ

-1225 EFTITTVD
+1225 EFTINTVD

-1245 ESKNYEDGASVHALS
+1245 ESKNYEDGSTVHALS
-1260 ADANLE
+1260 ADASLE
-1266 NVFSPNGEVKVYYLY
+1266 NVFSPNGDVKIYYLH
-1281 QGGESNNFSSW
+1281 QGGDSNSYASW
-1292 SCREIKANEETNT
+1292 WCREIKA
-1305 YDITNLIGESGK
+1305 DAITNLIGESGK

-1338 IVDES
+1338 LVDES

-1355 GTKYTFEKETL
+1355 GTKYTFENEVVEGSSYGL
-1366 NSAPYSLN
+1366 NSNSSSYAYQS
-1374 KYNTSEYIYH
+1374 TSTSNNY
-1384 INDQYTDLDKST
+1384 LDVYKST

-1415 PYGYTGASN
+1415 KYGYMGAYVDKN
-1424 NSGKL
+1424 GKL
-1429 SLYFTK
+1429 FLNFTR
-1435 PWDAEKAAANED
+1435 PWDDEKANDESKYLAEK
-1447 FVYKLTVKRVGI
+1447 LTINKVGI
-1459 HGDTIIEE
+1459 HGDKLTDEL
-1467 RSVDGENTS
+1467 SVSAGRLSGIN
-1476 QIDGLKYVAPEY
+1476 YAAPEAE
-1488 IIYSADEKG
+1488 IWKDVDENG
-1497 TSIAF
+1497 TSICFTSAV
-1502 NGNIKLKGEDSYL
+1502 KLKGEENYTEGYRD
-1515 DGSIR
+1515 
-1520 KYPIFSDGTY
+1520 YPIFSNGRY
-1530 NFEVTDVFGKTHTV
+1530 NFEVTDVLGNTHTV
-1544 PVTVDKWGS
+1544 PVTVDKWGD
-1553 GPNVTVTPLEKTRGD
+1553 GPNVTVTPLEKTRGN
-1568 VTLIAQSNDYNIT
+1568 VTLTAASDKYTIFLA
-1581 LTEKDGGSAATISGN
+1581 EKEGNSAATISN
-1596 DSKTVTAVIKQPTEL
+1596 NNTNSVTADIKQPTEL
-1611 IMKWNDGSGEKSR
+1611 TMTWNDGSGDKSR

-1635 ISPKIVWDYS
+1635 ISPKIIWDYS
-1645 EGDIT
+1645 ESDVN

-1703 DIASEDVT
+1703 DIASDDIT
-1711 AELAVKV
+1711 ATLAVKV

-1724 TEWKDTTAPSVGIV
+1724 TEWKDTTAPSIGIV

-1752 VLSVYSAEN
+1752 VLSVYNAEN
-1761 QSANPDL
+1761 QSANPAL
-1768 PEYTY
+1768 PEYAY

-1898 VPPADGGLSDLKI
+1898 VPTADGGLSDLKI
-1911 TNTDIKA
+1911 TNTEA
-1918 KQEIEDGDYNSFYYI
+1918 KQEAEDGDYNGFYYI

-2004 FKEAQATAEIF
+2004 FKEAQATVEIF
-2015 KLDNQVTVSYSAY
+2015 KLDNQVTVSYSAN

-2047 LDAVEN
+2047 LNEVGN

-2062 YTTAPSNNR
+2062 YTTALSNNR
-2071 RKVTITFSA
+2071 RKATITLTA
-2080 KEDVAFLEGGK
+2080 NEEVAFLEGGA
-2091 SGTEFTRE
+2091 SGTEFKRE
-2099 VSANGTY
+2099 VNANGKY

-2141 DSNSQPTPDKLG
+2141 GSNSQPTPDKLG

-2158 DKVYVKPSRDCEITF
+2158 DKVYVKPSRDCTITF
-2173 RQDIAAINAAAGK
+2173 GQNTPAPAGE

-2191 VTEDKAGLY
+2191 VTDDKAGLY
-2200 PTLRA
+2200 PTLKA
-2205 ADKYNTK
+2205 TDKYNNTK

-2248 SKLTDNANVSDDTSK
+2248 SKLTDNANVSDDTSE

>member
-100 MSMLWNTRYYRRNSG
+100 MSMLWSTRYYRRNSG

-212 ETYINRPWA
+212 EAYINRPWV

-236 GAGTLKLDMGEPLRV
+236 GAGTLRLDMGEPLRV

-329 DNYLFSTNY
+329 DNYLFSTYY

-387 VPPKVVSAEISGSMI
+387 VPPTVVSAEISGSMI

-434 SLMSDEVLKIYNES
+434 SLMSDEVLKTYTES

-458 KDGNPIRLSYAKAEN
+458 KDGNPIRLSYDKTEN

-506 RPTKIEVKRV
+506 RPTKIEVNRV

-521 SSMKSADIDFMP
+521 SSMKSTDIDFMP

-571 GKVSGFVGLDADLA
+571 GKVSGFVGLDADFA

-616 VLNNASKPAWNKF
+616 VLNNASSPAWNKF

-701 VKVTDYNTDGLI
+701 VKVTDYNTEGLV
-713 AKYQLVDKDAQA
+713 AKYQLVDKGANP
-725 DDSKWDNANIADG
+725 DDSKWDNANITDG
-738 VFDFSQELTSAQKF
+738 VFDFSHELTSAQKF
-752 EKDLLVYATDKD
+752 EKDLLVYATDID
-764 NNKSEISRYSAVADL
+764 NNESEISRYSAVADL

-805 PDNTE
+805 PDNTD
-810 SKAYADTRVTL
+810 SKPNADTRVTL

-836 AADGVNIFDFTNQS
+836 AANGVNIFDFLGQS
-850 GWYKITYNQDGT
+850 GWYKVTYNQDGT

-921 LYASITDELHNISFD
+921 LYAPVTADLHKIEFEK
-936 SSFKTDKGE
+936 SFKTDKGE
-945 SLTAGGGVK
+945 TLTANGSIK
-954 HITRHKT
+954 HITRLKT
-961 MSDVRLSFSIKNNI
+961 MSDVRLSFSLSNNK
-975 VAAWGVN
+975 VGAWGVN
-982 NINFENSKIEVTN
+982 NIDFEKSKIEVTN
-995 SSGTIVYTAALSRS
+995 SSDMIVYTAPLSRS
-1009 ENQIFA
+1009 ESQIFA

-1035 YLYQTGSGK
+1035 YLYQTNNAE

-1064 TGATKTEILPGT
+1064 TGATKTEILPDT
-1076 FFNGYAIGS
+1076 FFRYAQNT
-1085 PYITPIE
+1085 PEYVNPIE
-1092 KTSDTPMTTINV
+1092 KTSDTPMTAINV
-1104 GTADKAE
+1104 GTADEAE
-1111 IFRSETDA
+1111 IFRSKTDA
-1119 YAVNSLGM
+1119 YSVNSFGM

-1160 TSGGEDLPFKSDKD
+1160 TSGGEELPFKSDKD

-1185 IDDEANL
+1185 IEDEGNL

-1201 KIIKGTNTICYQ
+1201 KIVKGTNTICYQ

-1225 EFTITTVD
+1225 EFTINTVD

-1245 ESKNYEDGASVHALS
+1245 ESKNYEDGSTVHALS
-1260 ADANLE
+1260 ADASLE
-1266 NVFSPNGEVKVYYLY
+1266 NVFSPNGDVKIYYLH
-1281 QGGESNNFSSW
+1281 QGGDSNSYASW
-1292 SCREIKANEETNT
+1292 WCREIKA
-1305 YDITNLIGESGK
+1305 DAITNLIGEAGK
-1317 KYQSYT
+1317 NYQSYT
-1323 DVNDTGFKNTMHAFC
+1323 DVNDTGFKNTMHAFY

-1355 GTKYTFEKETL
+1355 GTKYTFENEVVEGSSYGL
-1366 NSAPYSLN
+1366 NSNNSSYAYQS
-1374 KYNTSEYIYH
+1374 TSTSNNY
-1384 INDQYTDLDKST
+1384 LDVYKST

-1415 PYGYTGASN
+1415 KYGYMGAYVDKN
-1424 NSGKL
+1424 GKL
-1429 SLYFTK
+1429 FLNFTR
-1435 PWDAEKAAANED
+1435 PWDAEKANDESKYLAE
-1447 FVYKLTVKRVGI
+1447 KLTINKVGI
-1459 HGDTIIEE
+1459 HGDKLTDEL
-1467 RSVDGENTS
+1467 SVSAGRLSGIN
-1476 QIDGLKYVAPEY
+1476 YVAPGAE
-1488 IIYSADEKG
+1488 IWKDVDENG
-1497 TSIAF
+1497 TSICFTSAV
-1502 NGNIKLKGEDSYL
+1502 KLKGEENYTEGYRD
-1515 DGSIR
+1515 
-1520 KYPIFSDGTY
+1520 YPIFSNGTY
-1530 NFEVTDVFGKTHTV
+1530 NFEVTDVLGNTHTV
-1544 PVTVDKWGS
+1544 PVTVDKWGD
-1553 GPNVTVTPLEKTRGD
+1553 GPNVTVTPLEKTRGN
-1568 VTLIAQSNDYNIT
+1568 VTLTAASDKYTIF
-1581 LTEKDGGSAATISGN
+1581 LTEKEGNSAATISN
-1596 DSKTVTAVIKQPTEL
+1596 NNTNSVTADIKQPTEL
-1611 IMKWNDGSGEKSR
+1611 TMTWNDGSGEKSR

-1703 DIASEDVT
+1703 DVAGEDIT
-1711 AELAVKV
+1711 ATLAVKV

-1752 VLSVYSAEN
+1752 VLSAYSAEK
-1761 QSANPDL
+1761 QSANPAL
-1768 PEYTY
+1768 PEYSYIDPDTK
-1773 NDSGTE
+1773 SE
-1779 KAYEKV
+1779 IAYEKV

-1804 VNIGDESAVKLILKN
+1804 VNIGDESAVKIILKN

-1834 TIDGVSQNGRAID
+1834 TIDGVSLNGRAID

-1911 TNTDIKA
+1911 TNTDIKV
-1918 KQEIEDGDYNSFYYI
+1918 KQEIEDGDYNGLYYI

-2015 KLDNQVTVSYSAY
+2015 KLDNQVTVSYSAN

-2047 LDAVEN
+2047 LNEVGN

-2062 YTTAPSNNR
+2062 YTAAPSNNR
-2071 RKVTITFSA
+2071 RKVTITFNA
-2080 KEDVAFLEGGK
+2080 NEDVAFLEGGK
-2091 SGTEFTRE
+2091 HGTEFTRE

-2125 DIISGDLSLMF
+2125 DIISGDLSLWF

-2153 SLKVG
+2153 SLNVG
-2158 DKVYVKPSRDCEITF
+2158 DKVYVKPSHNCEITF
-2173 RQDIAAINAAAGK
+2173 GQDITATNAAAGK

-2205 ADKYNTK
+2205 ADNYNTK

-2248 SKLTDNANVSDDTSK
+2248 SKLTDNANVSDDTSE

>member
-21 SAAGNTETV
+21 SAAGTTETV

-123 FKMATEASDQASYKN
+123 FKMATETSDQASYKN
-138 FKAMLESGQI
+138 FKEMLNSGQI

-174 GSSLPNNAV
+174 GSSLPNNAT
-183 VERDSG
+183 VEKDSG
-189 WFNVSYED
+189 WFNVSYND
-197 LMNTELKMGGGGDGS
+197 LMYTELKMGGGGDGS
-212 ETYINRPWA
+212 ETYINRPWV
-221 MFADLTKPTIKSASV
+221 MFADLTKPTIKSASI
-236 GAGTLKLDMGEPLRV
+236 GAGTLKLDMGEPLRA
-251 IGNISDMKLKLRVT
+251 IGNISDMKLKLRAT
-265 NLQTGIQDTE
+265 NIQTGIQDIA
-275 LTATAVRISNG
+275 LTATAERITYGHS
-286 STNSIDFK
+286 NSIDFK
-294 IDAPEDL
+294 IDAPDDL

-321 QMYGVSLA
+321 RMYGVSLA
-329 DNYLFSTNY
+329 DNYLFSTYY

-345 INNQPGLIPEHF
+345 INNQPGLIPENF

-402 TEDNTR
+402 TEDNTKI
-408 LSQGSEWPD
+408 SQGSSWPE

-458 KDGNPIRLSYAKAEN
+458 KDGKPIRLSYDKTEN
-473 VYDGVNKRKAT
+473 IYDGVNKRKAT

-492 ITADMKSDNVNDPI
+492 ITADMTSDNVNDPI
-506 RPTKIEVKRV
+506 RPTKIEVNRV

-521 SSMKSADIDFMP
+521 SSMKSTDIDFMP
-533 KQQIYFDNTAPK
+533 KQQIYFDNTAPT

-550 NIEGDAKNGEFV
+550 NITGDAESGEFV
-562 IPIRLNDGE
+562 VPIKLNDGE
-571 GKVSGFVGLDADLA
+571 GTVSGFVGLDADFA

-592 QISYKYAISTSPSS
+592 QISYKYAISTSFASP
-606 TPAEGDYKTA
+606 PAESDYKTA
-616 VLNNASKPAWNKF
+616 VLNKFSNPAWNKF

-642 DATELKGTKLMLK
+642 DATELKDTKLMLK

-686 MNTEYGDNSATIKAK
+686 MNTEYGDGSATIKAK
-701 VKVTDYNTDGLI
+701 VKVTDYNTDGLD
-713 AKYQLVDKDAQA
+713 AKYQLVDKAA
-725 DDSKWDNANIADG
+725 NPNASKWESANITDG

-752 EKDLLVYATDKD
+752 EKDLLVYAADKKGNASD
-764 NNKSEISRYSAVADL
+764 ISRYSAVADL

-798 PEITVSA
+798 PEIIVSA
-805 PDNTE
+805 PDNPDL
-810 SKAYADTRVTL
+810 KQYADTRVTL
-821 KMGENYYTKVYNSSN
+821 KMGENYYTKVYNSKN
-836 AADGVNIFDFTNQS
+836 AESGVNIFDFSGQS
-850 GWYKITYNQDGT
+850 GWYKVTYNQDGT
-862 AFDTVTALTDT
+862 AFESVTEVDDMTK
-873 AELSGFYGEVTV
+873 LSGFYGEVTV

-891 SDLTPIA
+891 SDLTPENNKPLRPT
-898 GDSLE
+898 D
-903 PSNSEEQVSY
+903 SEEQVSY

-921 LYASITDELHNISFD
+921 LYAPITDKLHDISFD
-936 SSFKTDKGE
+936 NSFKTDKGE
-945 SLTAGGGVK
+945 TLTADGSVK
-954 HITRHKT
+954 HITRLKT
-961 MSDVRLSFSIKNNI
+961 MSDIRLGFNLRNTK
-975 VAAWGVN
+975 VLGWGVN
-982 NINFENSKIEVTN
+982 NIDFKNSRIEVTN
-995 SSGTIVYTAALSRS
+995 SSNDTVYTAPLSRS

-1035 YLYQTGSGK
+1035 YLYQTGSDEL
-1044 PQTFSYDTAVVL
+1044 QTFSYDTAVVL

-1092 KTSDTPMTTINV
+1092 KTSDTPMATINV

-1135 TEDVSKELCGE
+1135 TENVSKELCGE

-1160 TSGGEDLPFKSDKD
+1160 TSGGEDLPFKSDKE
-1174 NSYSCTYDIRR
+1174 NSYSRTYDIRK
-1185 IDDEANL
+1185 IEDEANL

-1225 EFTITTVD
+1225 EFTINTVD

-1245 ESKNYEDGASVHALS
+1245 ESKNYEDGSTVHALS
-1260 ADANLE
+1260 ADASLE
-1266 NVFSPNGEVKVYYLY
+1266 NVFSPNGDVKVYYLY
-1281 QGGESNNFSSW
+1281 QGGSSNNFAHW
-1292 SCREIKANEETNT
+1292 SCREIKTNEETNT

-1447 FVYKLTVKRVGI
+1447 FVYKLKVKRVGI

-1544 PVTVDKWGS
+1544 PVIVNEWGD
-1553 GPNVTVTPLEKTRGD
+1553 GPNVTVTPLENTRGN
-1568 VTLIAQSNDYNIT
+1568 VTLIAKSDNYNIS
-1581 LTEKDGGSAATISGN
+1581 LAEKDGNSAATISDN

-1611 IMKWNDGSGEKSR
+1611 TMTWNDGSGAKSR

-1683 YPNGETE
+1683 YPDGETE

-1718 TDYPAP
+1718 IDYPAP
-1724 TEWKDTTAPSVGIV
+1724 KEWKDTTAPSVGIV
-1738 GYVVRGNTAQSKNI
+1738 GYVVRGDVAQSKNI
-1752 VLSVYSAEN
+1752 ILSVYNPEK
-1761 QSANPDL
+1761 QLANPAL

-1819 GAPSSAAPDYNSVSD
+1819 GVPASAPDYNSVSD
-1834 TIDGVSQNGRAID
+1834 VIDGVSQSGRSID
-1847 VSANTS
+1847 VSKNAS
-1853 FTIYAIDSFGNATS
+1853 FTVYAIDSFGNITS

-1888 GNSQMIKVYL
+1888 GDSQKIKVYL
-1898 VPPADGGLSDLKI
+1898 VPPADGGLTELKI
-1911 TNTDIKA
+1911 TNEGAIPET
-1918 KQEIEDGDYNSFYYI
+1918 EGDYKGLYYI
-1933 ELAENKDFKIY
+1933 ELSDNAKDLVVK
-1944 YSCTY
+1944 YSCKY
-1949 NGEPLTGELSASVTE
+1949 NGEELTGQLITSVTE
-1964 IDTSAPALK
+1964 IDKSNPK
-1973 EQKWS
+1973 KIEEKWS
-1978 QNAKSDKTNKD
+1978 ENVHSIKTNKD

-1997 KTISDAK
+1997 KTITDAK
-2004 FKEAQATAEIF
+2004 LIGDLSNVEIF
-2015 KLDNQVTVSYSAY
+2015 RLDNQVTVSYSEN
-2028 SPALTLECTA
+2028 SPALTIECTA
-2038 VNGKTLSVP
+2038 VNGQKCEVKLNEVK
-2047 LDAVEN
+2047 N
-2053 IDKTPPTIT
+2053 IDKVKPNITVTKTELSKYKRKATIT
-2062 YTTAPSNNR
+2062 LTADE
-2071 RKVTITFSA
+2071 T
-2080 KEDVAFLEGGK
+2080 VAFLEGGE

-2106 TYNFT
+2106 RYNFT
-2111 DLAGNKTETTVDIT
+2111 DLAGNKTEITVKVS
-2125 DIISGDLSLMF
+2125 DIITGDLSLMF
-2136 SLKPD
+2136 SLNSD
-2141 DSNSQPTPDKLG
+2141 GSNIQPTPDKLG
-2153 SLKVG
+2153 GLNVG
-2158 DKVYVKPSRDCEITF
+2158 DKVYVKPSRDCTITF
-2173 RQDIAAINAAAGK
+2173 GKDITAK
-2186 WTELT
+2186 ESEWTELT

-2200 PTLRA
+2200 PTLKA
-2205 ADKYNTK
+2205 TDDYGNTK

-2223 KTPPTIKLKA
+2223 KTLPTIKLKA
-2233 ETIDISLSL
+2233 ETIDIPLSL
-2242 SDNEIK
+2242 SDDEIK
-2248 SKLTDNANVSDDTSK
+2248 SKLTENAIVSDDTSK
-2263 KDKILL
+2263 NDKISL
-2269 SFDYAKPQAAATVN
+2269 SFAYEKPKAAATVN
-2283 VIYNATDEAGNIAHR
+2283 VTYKAEDEAKNTAHR

-2321 DMVVIGAIEPQNIV
+2321 DMVVISAKEPQNIV

-2348 SGIKTAGQ
+2348 NGIKTVGQ

-2361 TKLAYNKTDSSAVVF
+2361 TKLAYNKTDDTAVVF
-2376 NPSKKGYYTF
+2376 TPDKAGYYTF

>member
-21 SAAGNTETV
+21 SAADNTETV
-30 EDVSN
+30 QDVSN

-79 LVGRY
+79 LVGRH

-100 MSMLWNTRYYRRNSG
+100 MSMLWSTKYYRRNSG

-123 FKMATEASDQASYKN
+123 FKMATETSDQASYKN
-138 FKAMLESGQI
+138 FKEMLESGQI

-174 GSSLPNNAV
+174 GSSLPNNAT
-183 VERDSG
+183 VEKDSG
-189 WFNVSYED
+189 WFNVSYND

-212 ETYINRPWA
+212 ETYINRPWV
-221 MFADLTKPTIKSASV
+221 MFADLTKPTIKSASI

-251 IGNISDMKLKLRVT
+251 IGNISDMKLKLRAT
-265 NLQTGIQDTE
+265 NLQTGIQDIP
-275 LTATAVRISNG
+275 LTATAERITYGHS
-286 STNSIDFK
+286 NSIDFK
-294 IDAPEDL
+294 IDAPDYL

-329 DNYLFSTNY
+329 DNYLFSTYY

-345 INNQPGLIPEHF
+345 INNQPGLIPENF

-387 VPPKVVSAEISGSMI
+387 VRPKVVSAEISGSMI
-402 TEDNTR
+402 TEDNTKI
-408 LSQGSEWPD
+408 SQGSSWPE

-434 SLMSDEVLKIYNES
+434 SLMSDEVLKTYNDS
-448 EIYID
+448 SYRTEIYID

-458 KDGNPIRLSYAKAEN
+458 KDDKPIRLPYDKAED

-492 ITADMKSDNVNDPI
+492 ITADMKSDNINDPI
-506 RPTKIEVKRV
+506 RPTKIEVKKV
-516 YDLYI
+516 WDLYGNPMDA
-521 SSMKSADIDFMP
+521 STDIDFKP
-533 KQQIYFDNTAPK
+533 KQQIYFDNTAPTVK
-545 VEIDG
+545 IDG
-550 NIEGDAKNGEFV
+550 NITVDADSGEFV
-562 IPIRLNDGE
+562 VPIRLNDGE
-571 GKVSGFVGLDADLA
+571 GTVSGFVGLDADFA

-592 QISYKYAISTSPSS
+592 QISYKYAISTSLASP
-606 TPAEGDYKTA
+606 PAESDYKTA
-616 VLNNASKPAWNKF
+616 VLNNASTPAWNKF

-642 DATELKGTKLMLK
+642 DAKELKDTKLMLK

-686 MNTEYGDNSATIKAK
+686 MNTEYGDGSATIKAK
-701 VKVTDYNTDGLI
+701 VKVTDYNTDGLD

-725 DDSKWDNANIADG
+725 DENNWESANITDG
-738 VFDFSQELTSAQKF
+738 VFDFSQVFNSSEKF
-752 EKDLLVYATDKD
+752 EKDLLVYAADKKG
-764 NNKSEISRYSAVADL
+764 NASGISRYSAVADL

-805 PDNTE
+805 PDNPD
-810 SKAYADTRVTL
+810 SKSNADTRVTL
-821 KMGENYYTKVYNSSN
+821 KMGENYYTKVYNSKNTES
-836 AADGVNIFDFTNQS
+836 GVNIFDFSGQS
-850 GWYKITYNQDGT
+850 GWYKVTYNQDGT
-862 AFDTVTALTDT
+862 AFESVTEVDDMTK
-873 AELSGFYGEVTV
+873 LSGFYGEVTV

-891 SDLTPIA
+891 SDLTPF
-898 GDSLE
+898 DSKALM
-903 PSNSEEQVSY
+903 PSEGEEQVSY

-921 LYASITDELHNISFD
+921 LYAPVTADLHSIKFEEN
-936 SSFKTDKGE
+936 FKTDKGE
-945 SLTAGGGVK
+945 ALTAGGSVK
-954 HITRHKT
+954 HITRLKT
-961 MSDVRLSFSIKNNI
+961 MSDVRLSFSISNNV

-982 NINFENSKIEVTN
+982 NIDFEKSEIEVKN
-995 SSGTIVYTAALSRS
+995 SNNDTVYTAPLSRS

-1015 MPDRDNDGNILGTDA
+1015 MPDRDNNGNILGTDA
-1030 YRITV
+1030 YKITV
-1035 YLYQTGSGK
+1035 YLYQTGNDK

-1064 TGATKTEILPGT
+1064 TGATRTEILPDR
-1076 FFNGYAIGS
+1076 FFNYALN
-1085 PYITPIE
+1085 TEHVAPIE

-1119 YAVNSLGM
+1119 YSVNSFGM

-1135 TEDVSKELCGE
+1135 TENVSKELCGE
-1146 TIGRVSGFRVWNKL
+1146 TIGQVSGFRVWNKL
-1160 TSGGEDLPFKSDKD
+1160 TSGGEELPFKHDEK
-1174 NSYSCTYDIRR
+1174 NLYSRTYDIRK
-1185 IDDEANL
+1185 IEDEAEL

-1201 KIIKGTNTICYQ
+1201 KIVKGTNTICYQ
-1213 VKLDNGNISPVY
+1213 VKLDNGNISPIY
-1225 EFTITTVD
+1225 EFTINTVD

-1245 ESKNYEDGASVHALS
+1245 ESKNYEVGSTVHALS
-1260 ADANLE
+1260 ADASLE
-1266 NVFSPNGEVKVYYLY
+1266 NVFSPNGDVKIYYLY
-1281 QGGESNNFSSW
+1281 QGRDSSSYTDW
-1292 SCREIKANEETNT
+1292 SCREINAN
-1305 YDITNLIGESGK
+1305 DITNLIGELRK
-1317 KYQSYT
+1317 NYQSYT

-1355 GTKYTFEKETL
+1355 GTKYTFENEVVEGSSYGL
-1366 NSAPYSLN
+1366 NSNNSSYAYQS
-1374 KYNTSEYIYH
+1374 TSTSNNY
-1384 INDQYTDLDKST
+1384 LDVYKST

-1415 PYGYTGASN
+1415 KYGYMGAYVDKN
-1424 NSGKL
+1424 GKL
-1429 SLYFTK
+1429 FLNFTR
-1435 PWDAEKAAANED
+1435 PWDAEKANDESKYLAE
-1447 FVYKLTVKRVGI
+1447 KLTINKVGI
-1459 HGDTIIEE
+1459 HGDKLTDEL
-1467 RSVDGENTS
+1467 SVAAGKLSGIN
-1476 QIDGLKYVAPEY
+1476 YVAPEAK
-1488 IIYSADEKG
+1488 IWKDVDEGG
-1497 TSIAF
+1497 TSICFTSAV
-1502 NGNIKLKGEDSYL
+1502 KLKGEENYTEGYRD
-1515 DGSIR
+1515 
-1520 KYPIFSDGTY
+1520 YPIFSNGTY
-1530 NFEVTDVFGKTHTV
+1530 NFEVTDVLGNTHTV
-1544 PVTVDKWGS
+1544 PVTVNKWGD
-1553 GPNVTVTPLEKTRGD
+1553 GPNVTVTPLEKTRGN
-1568 VTLIAQSNDYNIT
+1568 VTLTAASDKYTISLA
-1581 LTEKDGGSAATISGN
+1581 EKEGNSAATISDN
-1596 DSKTVTAVIKQPTEL
+1596 NTNSVTADIKQPTEL
-1611 IMKWNDGSGEKSR
+1611 TMTWNDGSGEKSR

-1703 DIASEDVT
+1703 DVAGEDIT
-1711 AELAVKV
+1711 AKLAVKV
-1718 TDYPAP
+1718 IDYPAP
-1724 TEWKDTTAPSVGIV
+1724 KEWKDTTAPSVGIV
-1738 GYVVRGNTAQSKNI
+1738 GYVVRGDVAQSKNI
-1752 VLSVYSAEN
+1752 ILSVYNPEK
-1761 QSANPDL
+1761 QLANPAL

-1819 GAPSSAAPDYNSVSD
+1819 GAPASAPDYNSVSD
-1834 TIDGVSQNGRAID
+1834 TIDGVSQSGRAID
-1847 VSANTS
+1847 VSKNAS
-1853 FTIYAIDSFGNATS
+1853 FTVYAIDSFGNTTS

-1888 GNSQMIKVYL
+1888 GDSQKIKVYL
-1898 VPPADGGLSDLKI
+1898 VPPADGGLTELKI
-1911 TNTDIKA
+1911 TNGEPR
-1918 KQEIEDGDYNSFYYI
+1918 QENENGDYKELYYI
-1933 ELAENKDFKIY
+1933 ELSDNANDLVVR
-1944 YSCTY
+1944 YSCKY
-1949 NGEPLTGELSASVTE
+1949 NGEELTGQLSTSVTE
-1964 IDTSAPALK
+1964 IDKSNPK
-1973 EQKWS
+1973 KIEEKWS
-1978 QNAKSDKTNKD
+1978 ENTHSIKTNKD

-1997 KTISDAK
+1997 KTVTDAK
-2004 FKEAQATAEIF
+2004 FKEAQTTAEIF
-2015 KLDNQVTVSYSAY
+2015 KLDNQVTVSYSAN

-2038 VNGKTLSVP
+2038 VNGQKCEVKLNEVK
-2047 LDAVEN
+2047 N

-2062 YTTAPSNNR
+2062 VTKTELSKYK
-2071 RKVTITFSA
+2071 RKATITLTA
-2080 KEDVAFLEGGK
+2080 DETVAFLEGGE

-2099 VSANGTY
+2099 VSANGEY

-2111 DLAGNKTETTVDIT
+2111 DLAGNKTEVTVKVS
-2125 DIISGDLSLMF
+2125 DIITGDLRLRF
-2136 SLKPD
+2136 SLNSD
-2141 DSNSQPTPDKLG
+2141 GLNSQPTPDKLG
-2153 SLKVG
+2153 GLKVG
-2158 DKVYVKPSRDCEITF
+2158 DKVYVKPSRDCKITF
-2173 RQDIAAINAAAGK
+2173 GQDITAK
-2186 WTELT
+2186 ESEWTDLT

-2200 PTLRA
+2200 PTLKA
-2205 ADKYNTK
+2205 TDNYGNTK

-2248 SKLTDNANVSDDTSK
+2248 SKLTENAIVSDDTSE

-2269 SFDYAKPQAAATVN
+2269 SFAYEKPKAAATVN
-2283 VIYNATDEAGNIAHR
+2283 VTYKAADEAGNTSQR
-2298 TGKIHFYQNNE
+2298 MGKIHFYQNNE

-2321 DMVVIGAIEPQNIV
+2321 DMVVISAKEPQNIV

-2348 SGIKTAGQ
+2348 NGIKTVGQ

-2361 TKLAYNKTDSSAVVF
+2361 TKLAYNKTDDTAVVF
-2376 NPSKKGYYTF
+2376 TPDKAGYYTF

>member
-100 MSMLWNTRYYRRNSG
+100 MSMLWSTRYYRRNSG

-189 WFNVSYED
+189 WFNVSYKD
-197 LMNTELKMGGGGDGS
+197 LMNTELKMSGGGDGS
-212 ETYINRPWA
+212 EAYINRPWV

-286 STNSIDFK
+286 SANSIDFK
-294 IDAPEDL
+294 IDAPEGL

-329 DNYLFSTNY
+329 DNYLFSTYY

-387 VPPKVVSAEISGSMI
+387 VPPTVVSAEISGSMI

-434 SLMSDEVLKIYNES
+434 SLMSDEVLKIYNDS

-458 KDGNPIRLSYAKAEN
+458 KDGNPIRLSYDKTEN

-506 RPTKIEVKRV
+506 RPTKIEVKKV

-571 GKVSGFVGLDADLA
+571 GKVSGFVGLDADFA

-606 TPAEGDYKTA
+606 PPAEGDYKTA
-616 VLNNASKPAWNKF
+616 VLNNASSPAWNKF

-686 MNTEYGDNSATIKAK
+686 MNTEYGNGSATIKAK
-701 VKVTDYNTDGLI
+701 VKVTDYNTEGLV
-713 AKYQLVDKDAQA
+713 AKYQLVDKGADA
-725 DDSKWDNANIADG
+725 DESKWDNANITDG
-738 VFDFSQELTSAQKF
+738 VFDFSHELTSAQKF
-752 EKDLLVYATDKD
+752 EKDLLVYATDID
-764 NNKSEISRYSAVADL
+764 NNESKISRFGAVADL

-805 PDNTE
+805 PDNTD
-810 SKAYADTRVTL
+810 SKPNADTRVTL

-836 AADGVNIFDFTNQS
+836 AADGVNIFDFLGQS
-850 GWYKITYNQDGT
+850 GWYKVTYNQDGT

-873 AELSGFYGEVTV
+873 AELSSFYGEVTV

-921 LYASITDELHNISFD
+921 LYAPVTADLHKIEFEK
-936 SSFKTDKGE
+936 SFKTDKGE
-945 SLTAGGGVK
+945 TLTANGSIK
-954 HITRHKT
+954 HITRLKT
-961 MSDVRLSFSIKNNI
+961 MSDVRLSFSLSNNK
-975 VAAWGVN
+975 VGAWGVN
-982 NINFENSKIEVTN
+982 NIDFEKSKIEVTN
-995 SSGTIVYTAALSRS
+995 SSDMIVYTAPLSRS
-1009 ENQIFA
+1009 ESQIFA

-1035 YLYQTGSGK
+1035 YLYQTGSDN

-1064 TGATKTEILPGT
+1064 TGATKTEILPDT
-1076 FFNGYAIGS
+1076 FFSYAPS
-1085 PYITPIE
+1085 TPEYVTPIE
-1092 KTSDTPMTTINV
+1092 KTSDTPMTAINV
-1104 GTADKAE
+1104 GTADETE

-1119 YAVNSLGM
+1119 YSVNSFGM

-1160 TSGGEDLPFKSDKD
+1160 TSGGEELPFKHDSS
-1174 NSYSCTYDIRR
+1174 NSYSYTYDVNVV
-1185 IDDEANL
+1185 DNETAL
-1192 KNAKADGDL
+1192 KADGRL
-1201 KIIKGTNTICYQ
+1201 NIVKGTNTICYQ

-1225 EFTITTVD
+1225 EFTINTVD

-1245 ESKNYEDGASVHALS
+1245 ESKNYEDGSTIHALS
-1260 ADANLE
+1260 ADASLE
-1266 NVFSPNGEVKVYYLY
+1266 NVFSPNGDVKIYYLH
-1281 QGGESNNFSSW
+1281 QGGDSNSYASW
-1292 SCREIKANEETNT
+1292 WCREIKA
-1305 YDITNLIGESGK
+1305 DAITNLIGEAGK
-1317 KYQSYT
+1317 NYQSYT
-1323 DVNDTGFKNTMHAFC
+1323 DVNDTGFKNTMHAFY

-1355 GTKYTFEKETL
+1355 GTKYTFENEVVEGSSYGL
-1366 NSAPYSLN
+1366 NSNNSSYAYQS
-1374 KYNTSEYIYH
+1374 TSTSNNY
-1384 INDQYTDLDKST
+1384 LDVYKST

-1415 PYGYTGASN
+1415 KYGYMGAYVDKN
-1424 NSGKL
+1424 GKL
-1429 SLYFTK
+1429 FLNFTR
-1435 PWDAEKAAANED
+1435 PWDAEKANDESKYLAE
-1447 FVYKLTVKRVGI
+1447 KLTINKVGI
-1459 HGDTIIEE
+1459 HGDKLTDEL
-1467 RSVDGENTS
+1467 SVSAGKLSGIN
-1476 QIDGLKYVAPEY
+1476 YVAPGAE
-1488 IIYSADEKG
+1488 IWKDVDENG
-1497 TSIAF
+1497 TSICFTSAV
-1502 NGNIKLKGEDSYL
+1502 KLKGEENYTEGYRD
-1515 DGSIR
+1515 
-1520 KYPIFSDGTY
+1520 YPIFSNGTY
-1530 NFEVTDVFGKTHTV
+1530 NFEVTDVLGNTHTV
-1544 PVTVDKWGS
+1544 PVTVDKWGD
-1553 GPNVTVTPLEKTRGD
+1553 GPNVTVTPLEKTRGN
-1568 VTLIAQSNDYNIT
+1568 VTLTAASDKYTIFLA
-1581 LTEKDGGSAATISGN
+1581 EKEGNSAATISN
-1596 DSKTVTAVIKQPTEL
+1596 NNTNSVTADIKQPTEL
-1611 IMKWNDGSGEKSR
+1611 TMTWNDGSGDKSR

-1635 ISPKIVWDYS
+1635 ISPKIIWDYS
-1645 EGDIT
+1645 ESDVN

-1703 DIASEDVT
+1703 DIASDDIT
-1711 AELAVKV
+1711 ATLAVKV

-1724 TEWKDTTAPSVGIV
+1724 TEWKDTTAPSIGIV

-1752 VLSVYSAEN
+1752 VLSVYNAEN
-1761 QSANPDL
+1761 QSANPAL
-1768 PEYTY
+1768 PEYAY

-1911 TNTDIKA
+1911 TNTEA
-1918 KQEIEDGDYNSFYYI
+1918 KQEAEDGDYNGFYYI

-2004 FKEAQATAEIF
+2004 FKEAQATVEIF
-2015 KLDNQVTVSYSAY
+2015 KLDNQVTVSYSAN

-2047 LDAVEN
+2047 LNEVGN

-2062 YTTAPSNNR
+2062 YTTALSNNR
-2071 RKVTITFSA
+2071 RKATITLTA
-2080 KEDVAFLEGGK
+2080 NEEVAFLEGGA
-2091 SGTEFTRE
+2091 SGTEFKRE
-2099 VSANGTY
+2099 VNANGKY

-2141 DSNSQPTPDKLG
+2141 GSNSQPTPDKLG
-2153 SLKVG
+2153 GLKVG
-2158 DKVYVKPSRDCEITF
+2158 DKVYVKPSRDCTITF
-2173 RQDIAAINAAAGK
+2173 GQNTPAPAGE

-2191 VTEDKAGLY
+2191 VTDDKAGLY
-2200 PTLRA
+2200 PTLKA
-2205 ADKYNTK
+2205 TDKYNNTK

-2242 SDNEIK
+2242 SDIEIK
-2248 SKLTDNANVSDDTSK
+2248 SKLTDNANVSDDTSE

-2361 TKLAYNKTDSSAVVF
+2361 TKLADNKTDSSAVVF